1 MKSKFADTRKS
12 GQRFDGDYHREM
24 FKADINQ
31 FLKIEHDSGKVKAF
45 LKEDFSYYTKL
56 YVRLLD
62 ASAQE
67 NEKYPAVY
75 FNSLNELDSQ
85 YLLILSACSVNDPE
99 EVSKIRV
106 VAEQLD
112 RMFSLQQLQGAYDSN
127 EFAVKLFEISA
138 EIRNKPVVQIPL
150 VFEFHLLREIARK
163 RATAVLTSFNYNLFR
178 GMTIDRLNT
187 RFTRFFFGR
196 VELFL
201 AEGMK
206 LKMKHSLGS
215 LVTLRGAKTGFHIE
229 HILSRNTESLDAFG
243 GDEERFEV
251 ERNRLGGVLLMKGKD
266 NISSS
271 NELYS
276 GKLKSYANTLY
287 WNETLRSDSYHSKLD
302 FRDFAKKSGLEFK
315 SMNKFGPDELEERQK
330 LLFEVASLIWR

>member
-1 MKSKFADTRKS
+1 
-12 GQRFDGDYHREM
+12 
-24 FKADINQ
+24 
-31 FLKIEHDSGKVKAF
+31 
-45 LKEDFSYYTKL
+45 
-56 YVRLLD
+56 YVRLLH
-62 ASAQE
+62 ASQHE
-67 NEKYPAVY
+67 NEQYPAVF

-85 YLLILSACSVNDPE
+85 HLLILSACTVNDPE
-99 EVSKIRV
+99 EVAKIRV

-138 EIRNKPVVQIPL
+138 EIREKPVAQIPL
-150 VFEFHLLREIARK
+150 VFEKHLLQEITRK
-163 RATAVLTSFNYNLFR
+163 RAIAVSSVFSYSLFR
-178 GMTIDRLNT
+178 NMTIDRLNT

-196 VELFL
+196 VEQFL

-206 LKMKHSLGS
+206 LKMKHPLQN

-229 HILSRNTESLDAFG
+229 HILSRNAESLDAFD

-266 NISSS
+266 NISSG
-271 NELYS
+271 NELYAD
-276 GKLKSYANTLY
+276 KLKSYANTLY

-302 FRDFAKKSGLEFK
+302 FRDFTKQSGLGFRALDE
-315 SMNKFGPDELEERQK
+315 FGPSELEERQK
-330 LLFEVASLIWR
+330 LLFEVAALIWNAS